1 MKPDRARRA
10 GADITDGDL
19 VRLAR
24 AGDEVAFRLLVERH
38 QPAARARAWS
48 LSPNPSDV
56 DDVVQE
62 SFLRAFT
69 ALDRLREPDRFGAW
83 LAGIVLNVCRGLR
96 SHAPL
101 TLVPDWP
108 EQLHPASAGGL
119 PSADD
124 LDRADALRL
133 AVAGL
138 PAGQQRAVALY
149 YYADLPADQIS
160 EQGGAARASLH
171 KARQRLR
178 AYITEHRPD
187 LVPAVS
193 RRTPMTTVRI
203 ARAGRRRLLLPEP
216 TGRFP
221 RHVVALADD
230 AGGRELLVWL
240 LPFDGM
246 RLQKLLKQPEG
257 RHPQAGPP
265 EAGHA
270 EASTADELTGQMLR
284 AVGARVA
291 GVDISELGPELT
303 AARIE
308 LAGPAGTQQ
317 VTARLAEGLAIAI
330 TTGAPV
336 RVADALMDRLAV
348 ASGQDEPPGSASGSG
363 PASSAATGPGAGAG
377 APRGGR
383 PRYEPRNLAFA
394 DGLDGWL
401 LAGSFTQSAVQAH
414 WHDYSAGA
422 ENTIAVL
429 RSTVPQP
436 EGFAVLIQGVFAED
450 YHGATVAFRGE
461 FRTSGGPGRAGLGL
475 RVSEGPPLQGPLTED
490 AVLAHP
496 DNNAV
501 TIAGAGDWT
510 RHEVTARVPD
520 DAYLIMFGVFLAG
533 PGRIEMR
540 DVELIRGSPASA

>member
-1 MKPDRARRA
+1 VKPDRAGRA
-10 GADITDGDL
+10 DADIADGDL

-38 QPAARARAWS
+38 QPVARARARS

-56 DDVVQE
+56 DDIVQE

-69 ALDRLREPDRFGAW
+69 ALDRLRDPDRFAAW
-83 LAGIVLNVCRGLR
+83 LAGIVLNVCRGLQR
-96 SHAPL
+96 RTPL
-101 TLVPDWP
+101 TLLPDWP

-124 LDRADALRL
+124 LDRADALRV

-178 AYITEHRPD
+178 TYITEHRPD

-193 RRTPMTTVRI
+193 RRAAMTTVRI
-203 ARAGRRRLLLPEP
+203 ARVEWRPLPP
-216 TGRFP
+216 RPPGRFP
-221 RHVVALADD
+221 RHVVVLADD

-246 RLQKLLKQPEG
+246 RLIDVLRQVEG
-257 RHPQAGPP
+257 RPPQA
-265 EAGHA
+265 EASSA
-270 EASTADELTGQMLR
+270 EASTAEELTGQMLH
-284 AVGARVA
+284 AVGTRVTA
-291 GVDISELGPELT
+291 VDISELGPELT

-308 LAGPAGTQQ
+308 LAGPAGTRH
-317 VTARLAEGLAIAI
+317 VTARLAEGLAMAI

-336 RVADALMDRLAV
+336 RVAHALMNQLAV
-348 ASGQDEPPGSASGSG
+348 AGNPGS
-363 PASSAATGPGAGAG
+363 SSDLTTGPGADTWPA
-377 APRGGR
+377 RGDR

-394 DGLDGWL
+394 DGLDQWTL
-401 LAGSFTQSAVQAH
+401 IGSFTESAAQAH
-414 WHDYSAGA
+414 WHDYSASA
-422 ENTIAVL
+422 EHAVAVL
-429 RSTVPQP
+429 RSTVAQPQ
-436 EGFAVLIQGVFAED
+436 GFALLVQRVFADD
-450 YHGATVAFRGE
+450 YRGATVAFRGE
-461 FRTSGGPGRAGLGL
+461 FRASGGPGRAGLGL
-475 RVSEGPPLQGPLTED
+475 RVSEGPAIRGPLTEE
-490 AVLAHP
+490 AVLDNS
-496 DNNAV
+496 DNNIV
-501 TIAGAGDWT
+501 TITGASEWT

-520 DAYLIMFGVFLAG
+520 DPDVILFGVFLVG
-533 PGRIEMR
+533 PGQIELR
-540 DVELIRGSPASA
+540 NVELVRA